1 MSRTKGFRNHLPQNT
16 LARPRCI
23 DVPGNINACDKKEV
37 EETRTFTMNPKERPY
52 FCPFLKLVA
61 LSEP

>member
-1 MSRTKGFRNHLPQNT
+1 MFQESLTTKYSCQTPL
-16 LARPRCI
+16 CI
-23 DVPGNINACDKKEV
+23 DVPGGMSVCDKKEV

-52 FCPFLKLVA
+52 FCPFLNLVA